1 MINRRTT
8 LIMLTL
14 ILALT
19 GIVPAAAS
27 PRQQGLTDD
36 QIATLNSLQQINDY
50 PLYTMHYVGDYAD
63 PVEALEASAFDIETE
78 SPGWACSL
86 FAALADEHDRLFGR
100 NFDWQHSPALVLFTD
115 PTNGYASV
123 SLVDLE
129 YFGFEGQA
137 AQGIADLPLDE
148 RAALLDT
155 PLAPFDGMNERG
167 LAIGMAAV
175 NGTTMP
181 RREGHPLIGSIGII
195 RAVLDRAAT
204 VDEALAIFEHYD
216 IEVEGG
222 VPIHYLIADARGQ
235 AALVE
240 FYRGEKIVTRSTQP
254 WHVATNFICA
264 AEKNTKGQCWRYD
277 RITAALEDSGGVLST
292 ADAMTLLS
300 QVAQGSSTQWSVVY
314 GLNMGAVQIATGSA
328 YDQVEAFTLDM
339 AGDDGQNRP

>member
-1 MINRRTT
+1 MIKRRTT
-8 LIMLTL
+8 AIIFTL
-14 ILALT
+14 ILILI

-27 PRQQGLTDD
+27 PHRDGLTED

-50 PLYTMHYVGDYAD
+50 PLYTMRYVGDYAD
-63 PVEALEASAFDIETE
+63 PVEALAASTMDQGVDGA
-78 SPGWACSL
+78 PAWACSL
-86 FAALADEHDRLFGR
+86 FAALADENARLFGR
-100 NFDWQHSPALVLFTD
+100 NFDWQHSPALVLYAD
-115 PTNGYASV
+115 PTGGYASV

-129 YFGFEGQA
+129 YFGFAGPT
-137 AQGIADLPLDE
+137 AQGIADLPLEE

-155 PLAPFDGMNERG
+155 PLVPFDGMNERG

-204 VDEALAIFEHYD
+204 VDEALAIFEEYD

-222 VPIHYLIADARGQ
+222 VPIHYLIADANGQ

-240 FYRGEKIVTRSTQP
+240 FYQGQKIVTRNMQP

-264 AEKNTKGQCWRYD
+264 AEKTTKGQCWRYD
-277 RITAALEDSGGVLST
+277 RITVALEDSGGVLSP

-300 QVAQGSSTQWSVVY
+300 QVAQGDSTQWSVVY
-314 GLNMGAVQIATGSA
+314 GLNTGAIQIATGSA
-328 YDQVEAFTLDM
+328 YDQIEAFTLDM
-339 AGDDGQNRP
+339 VDEG